1 MADKEI
7 KTGIEKRFGIVY
19 LFATL
24 FALCI
29 VGRIVWLNVW
39 QHDKWIARI
48 NESQKEVAI
57 EPNRGDICASD
68 GVQILATSIP
78 YYDVRFDTKA
88 VNSDVFRENLDSL
101 SLCLARLFRDK
112 SAYEYKTSLLA
123 ARNRGDRYY
132 LIHRRANYV
141 QLKELKKFP
150 LFRLGQYK
158 GGVIY
163 VKENRRV
170 RPYEALAARTIGY
183 EGQGGIKVGIEG
195 AYDKELSGEKG
206 YFIGQRIP
214 GGYYVP
220 INDDEQVDPKDG
232 YDVITT
238 IDINIQDVAHSALEN
253 QLKKHGA
260 KYGTAILMEVA
271 TGDIKAIVNL
281 TKDDVSG
288 KYMESYNYAVGTRT
302 EPGSTMKLPSL
313 MAGLEDGY
321 FDLDDSVDTGNGKW
335 KVYDLTIS
343 DTKKE
348 GHGKISVKHVFEVS
362 SNIGVAKLIT
372 ESYGKDPMKFVNRL
386 RNMSLTAPLEL
397 DIQGGRDGYVK
408 DPTDKLWSGVSLA
421 QMAYGYE
428 TEFTPLNIL
437 TFYNAVANN
446 GKMMRPRFV
455 KKIVNHGQ
463 TVRTIPTE
471 VINPSICSRE
481 TIRKA
486 QEMLCGVVENGTAK
500 NMRNSNYKIAGK
512 TGTAQLNQNGTYR
525 YQGRVAYQA
534 SFCGYFPA
542 DDPKY
547 SCIVVVNAPTS
558 GVYTGNWAA
567 GPVFKEIA
575 DKVYSTQLNLHK
587 DKQMIPLAEAKDLV
601 PVSKSGYYIET
612 KYVTDKLDIPV
623 EFAGAKSEWVSTT
636 KTDST
641 IKISSRTITQNTVP
655 YVIGMGAKDAI
666 FILENAGMSVSIVG
680 RGMVTQ
686 QSLRAGDVF
695 RKGDKIILTLS

>member
-1 MADKEI
+1 MATKNI
-7 KTGIEKRFGIVY
+7 KDGIEKRFGVVY
-19 LFATL
+19 LFTAL
-24 FALCI
+24 FAFAVL
-29 VGRIVWLNVW
+29 GRIAWLDIF
-39 QHDKWIARI
+39 QHDKWISRI
-48 NESQKEVAI
+48 NESQKEIAI
-57 EPNRGDICASD
+57 EPNRGDICAAD
-68 GVQILATSIP
+68 GQSLLATSVP
-78 YYDVRFDTKA
+78 YYEVRLDTKA
-88 VNSDVFRENLDSL
+88 VNSDVFAKNVDSL
-101 SLCLARLFRDK
+101 ALRLSRLFRDRTEL
-112 SAYEYKTSLLA
+112 EYKNALVA

-132 LIHRRANYV
+132 LIRKRVNFV
-141 QLKELKKFP
+141 QLKELKTFP
-150 LFRLGQYK
+150 LFRLGQFK

-163 VKENRRV
+163 KKENMRV
-170 RPYEALAARTIGY
+170 RPFQSLAARTIGY
-183 EGQGGIKVGIEG
+183 EGLGGVKVGIEG

-587 DKQMIPLAEAKDLV
+587 DKQMIPLAEAKDRV

-612 KYVTDKLDIPV
+612 KYVIDKLDVPF
-623 EFAGAKSEWVSTT
+623 EFAGSKSEWVSTN

>member
-1 MADKEI
+1 MADKDI

-68 GVQILATSIP
+68 GVNILATSIP
-78 YYDVRFDTKA
+78 YYDVRLDTKA
-88 VNSDVFRENLDSL
+88 VNSDVFVKNLDSL
-101 SLCLARLFRDK
+101 SLRLSRLFKDK
-112 SAYEYKTSLLA
+112 SAYEYKTALVA

-132 LIHRRANYV
+132 LVHRRANYV
-141 QLKELKKFP
+141 ELKELKTFP

-170 RPYEALAARTIGY
+170 RPYESLAARTIGY
-183 EGQGGIKVGIEG
+183 EGRGGIKVGIEG

-612 KYVTDKLDIPV
+612 KYVTDKLDIPI

-686 QSLRAGDVF
+686 QSLQAGDVF

>member
-1 MADKEI
+1 MAVKNI
-7 KTGIEKRFGIVY
+7 KDGIEKRFGVVY
-19 LFATL
+19 LFTAQFSVGVL
-24 FALCI
+24 
-29 VGRIVWLNVW
+29 GRIAWLEIF
-39 QHDKWIARI
+39 QHDKWISRI
-48 NESQKEVAI
+48 NESQKEIAI
-57 EPNRGDICASD
+57 EPNRGDICAAD
-68 GVQILATSIP
+68 GQSLLATSVP
-78 YYDVRFDTKA
+78 YYEVRLDTKA
-88 VNSDVFRENLDSL
+88 VNSDVFAKNVDSL
-101 SLCLARLFRDK
+101 ALRLSRLFRDRTEL
-112 SAYEYKTSLLA
+112 EYKNALVA

-132 LIHRRANYV
+132 LIRKRVNFV
-141 QLKELKKFP
+141 QLKELKTFP
-150 LFRLGQYK
+150 LFRLGQFK

-163 VKENRRV
+163 KKENMRV
-170 RPYEALAARTIGY
+170 RPFQSLAARTIGY
-183 EGQGGIKVGIEG
+183 EGLGGVKVGIEG

-260 KYGTAILMEVA
+260 KYGTA
-271 TGDIKAIVNL
+271 
-281 TKDDVSG
+281 
-288 KYMESYNYAVGTRT
+288 YNYAVGTRT
-302 EPGSTMKLPSL
+302 EPGSTIKLPSL
-313 MAGLEDGY
+313 MAGLEDGC

-335 KVYDLTIS
+335 KIFDHTIS
-343 DTKKE
+343 DTRP
-348 GHGKISVKHVFEVS
+348 HGKISVKEVFEVS

-372 ESYGKDPMKFVNRL
+372 ESYKNNPGKFINRL
-386 RNMSLTAPLEL
+386 KNMSLDAPLDL
-397 DIQGGRDGYVK
+397 DIQGGRDGYLK
-408 DPTDKLWSGVSLA
+408 TPDNKLWSGVSLA
-421 QMAYGYE
+421 QMSYGYE

-455 KKIVNHGQ
+455 KAVMDRGK

-500 NMRNSNYKIAGK
+500 NLRNSNYQIAGK
-512 TGTAQLNQNGTYR
+512 TGTAQLNNNGTYR

-547 SCIVVVNAPTS
+547 SCIVVVNGPSS

-587 DKQMIPLAEAKDLV
+587 DKQMIPLAEAKDRV

-612 KYVTDKLDIPV
+612 KYVIDKLDVPF
-623 EFAGAKSEWVSTT
+623 EFAGSKSEWVSTT

>member
-1 MADKEI
+1 MAVKNI
-7 KTGIEKRFGIVY
+7 KDGIEKRFGVVY
-19 LFATL
+19 LFTAL
-24 FALCI
+24 FAVGVL
-29 VGRIVWLNVW
+29 GRIAWLDIF
-39 QHDKWIARI
+39 QHDKWISRI
-48 NESQKEVAI
+48 NESQKEIAI
-57 EPNRGDICASD
+57 EPNRGDICAAD
-68 GVQILATSIP
+68 GQSLLATSVP
-78 YYDVRFDTKA
+78 YYEVRLDTKA
-88 VNSDVFRENLDSL
+88 VNSDVFAKNVDSL
-101 SLCLARLFRDK
+101 ALRLSRLFRDR
-112 SAYEYKTSLLA
+112 SELEYKNALVA

-132 LIHRRANYV
+132 LIRKRVNFV
-141 QLKELKKFP
+141 QLKELKTFP
-150 LFRLGQYK
+150 LFRLGQFK

-163 VKENRRV
+163 KKENMRV
-170 RPYEALAARTIGY
+170 RPFQSLAARTIGY
-183 EGQGGIKVGIEG
+183 EGLGGVKVGIEG

-587 DKQMIPLAEAKDLV
+587 DKQMIPLAEAKDRV

-612 KYVTDKLDIPV
+612 KYVIDKLDVPF
-623 EFAGAKSEWVSTT
+623 EFAGSKSEWVSTN

>member
-1 MADKEI
+1 MADKDI

-39 QHDKWIARI
+39 QHDKWISRI
-48 NESQKEVAI
+48 NESQKEIAI

-68 GVQILATSIP
+68 GQSLLATSVP
-78 YYDVRFDTKA
+78 YYEVRLDTKA
-88 VNSDVFRENLDSL
+88 VNSDVFAKNVDSL
-101 SLCLARLFRDK
+101 ALRLSRLFRDRTEL
-112 SAYEYKTSLLA
+112 EYKNALVA

-132 LIHRRANYV
+132 LIRKRVNFV
-141 QLKELKKFP
+141 QLKELKTFP
-150 LFRLGQYK
+150 LFRLGQFK

-163 VKENRRV
+163 KKENMRV
-170 RPYEALAARTIGY
+170 RPFQSLAARTIGY
-183 EGQGGIKVGIEG
+183 EGLGGVKVGIEG

-587 DKQMIPLAEAKDLV
+587 DKQMIPLAEAKDRV

-612 KYVTDKLDIPV
+612 KYVIDKLDVPF
-623 EFAGAKSEWVSTT
+623 EFAGSKSEWVSTN

>member
-1 MADKEI
+1 MADKDI
-7 KTGIEKRFGIVY
+7 KTGIEKRFGIIY
-19 LFATL
+19 ICAIL

-48 NESQKEVAI
+48 NESQREVAI
-57 EPNRGDICASD
+57 EPNRGDICACD

-101 SLCLARLFRDK
+101 SLRLSRLFKDK

-141 QLKELKKFP
+141 QLKELKTFP

-183 EGQGGIKVGIEG
+183 EGQGGVKVGIEG
-195 AYDKELSGEKG
+195 AYDKDLSGEKG

-220 INDDEQVDPKDG
+220 INDDNQVDPKDG
-232 YDVITT
+232 YDIITT

-281 TKDDVSG
+281 TLDDRTG
-288 KYMESYNYAVGTRT
+288 RYTEAYNYAVGTRT
-302 EPGSTMKLPSL
+302 EPGSTIKLASL

-386 RNMSLTAPLEL
+386 KNMSLDAPLEL
-397 DIQGGRDGYVK
+397 DIQGGRDGYLK
-408 DPTDKLWSGVSLA
+408 DPTDKFWSGVSLA

-455 KKIVNHGQ
+455 KAVTDRGN

-500 NMRNSNYKIAGK
+500 NLRNSNYKIAGK
-512 TGTAQLNQNGTYR
+512 TGTAQLNANGTYR

-547 SCIVVVNAPTS
+547 SCIVVVNAPSS

-587 DKQMIPLAEAKDLV
+587 DKQMMALAESKDRV

-612 KYVTDKLDIPV
+612 RYVADKLDIPV
-623 EFAGAKSEWVSTT
+623 EFAGSKSEWVSTN